1 VDQGRESGEHHYSR
15 DDGPTGEAWEPEDE
29 TGEAAWD
36 DGSCEIWDEA
46 RPVDEESVD
55 EESLDGDSAEDD
67 GVWEDPADD
76 GSHTALP
83 PKVEAW
89 RKRTATGAVLTG
101 FAFGLQQVFE
111 PKQDEPAVILQTSGE
126 PPKDLPVDADLE
138 YGRPR
143 HSVVNIRPWLLP
155 GQEQAGGQGEPQSG
169 ETGANETP
177 AGERTGAEK
186 TAGDKTGAEKPAGG
200 SPTGEAPGPDGDHA
214 PDQNGSQS

>member
-1 VDQGRESGEHHYSR
+1 VDQGRESGEHRYSR

-36 DGSCEIWDEA
+36 DGSGEIWDEA
-46 RPVDEESVD
+46 GPVDEESVD
-55 EESLDGDSAEDD
+55 EESLDGDSAVDD

-155 GQEQAGGQGEPQSG
+155 GQEQAGGQGEQQSD
-169 ETGANETP
+169 ETAANETP
-177 AGERTGAEK
+177 GTEK
-186 TAGDKTGAEKPAGG
+186 
-200 SPTGEAPGPDGDHA
+200 TGEAPGPDGDQA

>member
-1 VDQGRESGEHHYSR
+1 MDQGRESGEHRYSR

-36 DGSCEIWDEA
+36 DGSGEIWDEA
-46 RPVDEESVD
+46 GPVDEESVD
-55 EESLDGDSAEDD
+55 EESLDGDSAVDD

-177 AGERTGAEK
+177 AGEK
-186 TAGDKTGAEKPAGG
+186 
-200 SPTGEAPGPDGDHA
+200 TGEAPGPDGDQA

>member
-1 VDQGRESGEHHYSR
+1 VDQGRESGEHRYSR

-36 DGSCEIWDEA
+36 DGSGEIWDEA
-46 RPVDEESVD
+46 GPVDEESVD
-55 EESLDGDSAEDD
+55 EESLDGDSAVDD

-155 GQEQAGGQGEPQSG
+155 GQEQAGGQGEQQSD
-169 ETGANETP
+169 ETAANETP
-177 AGERTGAEK
+177 AAEK
-186 TAGDKTGAEKPAGG
+186 
-200 SPTGEAPGPDGDHA
+200 TGEAPGPDGDQG